1 VPVTGQPLPA
11 TGRVFYGWF
20 VVGVLC
26 FVSILDGGF
35 ALIFSAF
42 LRPLSGEFGWTRAQT
57 SGGFSLYMAAAGCA
71 LPFWGWLADRRG
83 ARIVFLWSALI
94 DGVALL
100 LLSRVRSLGEFYA
113 WYLLLGVGLGGVGPA
128 TVGKVVSEWFVARR
142 GLAMGVALAGG
153 AAGGLL
159 LVPLAGLV
167 IAALGWSA
175 AYQVLAGVALGGML
189 PLVWF
194 LLADSPRKKG
204 LTPLGEGNRPERTDE
219 ASEGPEPELRGYTL
233 REALGR
239 STFWWLGLAF
249 CLGSVAAFGVTTH
262 QVAFL
267 QDAGLGLEWAS
278 TIAGLTLGVTTV
290 GRLLV
295 GWASGRTDRPHRM
308 LGACLVVQA
317 AGVATLLQTDAW
329 GLWAVAAFALLFG
342 MGFGGFVVLYPLC
355 VGHDFGLRAFGA
367 IAALLG
373 TVGVTLGGAVGPVV
387 VGLSY
392 DDTGSYFWAFLLCA
406 ALLLVAAAVA
416 FATSETTRSGLALA
430 PGDPRG
436 TTRGH
441 SASSRPTRSA

>member
-1 VPVTGQPLPA
+1 MSTRGSPPPP

-20 VVGVLC
+20 VVAVLC

-35 ALIFSAF
+35 ASIFSAF
-42 LRPLSGEFGWTRAQT
+42 LKPLSGEFGWTRAQT
-57 SGGFSLYMAAAGCA
+57 SGGFSLYMLAAGCA

-100 LLSRVRSLGEFYA
+100 LLSRVRSLGAFYA
-113 WYLLLGVGLGGVGPA
+113 WYLLLGVGLGGIGPA

-159 LVPLAGLV
+159 LLPLAGLV
-167 IAALGWSA
+167 IGAFGWPA
-175 AYQVLAGVALGGML
+175 AYQALAGVALGGML

-194 LLADSPRKKG
+194 LLTDTPGKKG
-204 LTPLGEGNRPERTDE
+204 LTPLGDGDRAERTGQAIDDP
-219 ASEGPEPELRGYTL
+219 GPELSGCTL
-233 REALGR
+233 REALGK
-239 STFWWLGLAF
+239 STFWCLGLAF
-249 CLGSVAAFGVTTH
+249 CVGSVAAFGVTTH

-267 QDAGLGLEWAS
+267 QDAGLDLEWAS

-317 AGVATLLQTDAW
+317 VGVALLLQTHVW
-329 GLWAVAAFALLFG
+329 GLWTVAAFALLFG
-342 MGFGGFVVLYPLC
+342 LGFGGFVVLYPLC
-355 VGHDFGLRAFGA
+355 VGHDFGLRAFGT
-367 IAALLG
+367 IAAVLG
-373 TVGVTLGGAVGPVV
+373 TVGITLGGALGPLV

-392 DDTGSYFWAFLLCA
+392 DDTGSYSWAFVLCA
-406 ALLLVAAAVA
+406 GLLLAAAAVA
-416 FATSETTRSGLALA
+416 FATSETVRSRLAVEA
-430 PGDPRG
+430 PVARVQARR
-436 TTRGH
+436 T
-441 SASSRPTRSA
+441 AM